1 MFNILCKLFGKPI
14 GLGLVLAL
22 TACSHISARHA
33 AGAETIDL
41 FSASLPAV
49 AAEFVTTRT
58 GGKQDHD
65 EQLPLPVA
73 LSWRFWRDS
82 RQITIERPQLGIGE
96 LWQRDGQALSHSKL
110 YHGDRRV
117 IEFQSG
123 DLRMLGMT
131 PSWQKLSLMLDS
143 QLLNKLTADEIE
155 WTDGVPAR
163 EYRGKVAATEWH
175 VVMRPDLGLP
185 ALIERRQGEFSERT
199 ELMQA
204 YPLDAAPWQPTPS
217 NSYDVIDF
225 ADLGDK
231 ESDPFV
237 IKVQAQMGYEP
248 QH

>member
-1 MFNILCKLFGKPI
+1 MSNILHKLFEIPI
-14 GLGLVLAL
+14 CLGVVLAL
-22 TACSHISARHA
+22 AACSHIPARHA
-33 AGAETIDL
+33 AGTETIDL
-41 FSASLPAV
+41 FSESLPAV

-58 GGKQDHD
+58 GGKPEHD
-65 EQLPLPVA
+65 ELPLPVA

-96 LWQRDGQALSHSKL
+96 LWQRDGQALSHRKL

-143 QLLNKLTADEIE
+143 QLLSKLTAGEIE
-155 WTDGVPAR
+155 WTDGVPVR

-185 ALIERRQGEFSERT
+185 VLIERRQGEFSELT
-199 ELMQA
+199 ELIHA